1 MKSFKFLNV
10 LRRFRLND
18 YNCCYSLISLL
29 ENRLWRKWLH
39 DFFYFNFFLAFGCS
53 LMCETLK
60 VFRLERGSSS
70 NWLYCAQR
78 LVSVCDRHTSALV
91 NGTKA

>member
-1 MKSFKFLNV
+1 MTITVVIRLFL
-10 LRRFRLND
+10 
-18 YNCCYSLISLL
+18 CCKTVFGG
-29 ENRLWRKWLH
+29 NGCMT
-39 DFFYFNFFLAFGCS
+39 FFYFNFFVALGCS

-70 NWLYCAQR
+70 NRLYCAQR
-78 LVSVCDRHTSALV
+78 LVSVCDGHTSAVV